1 MEIENTRK
9 AEKSILFQ
17 IVLECNILLNS
28 IDADMKSDNFSSR
41 GGLRPC
47 GFMSRKLIQM
57 PNSPTMGP

>member
-28 IDADMKSDNFSSR
+28 IDADMKSDKFSSR
-41 GGLRPC
+41 GGLR
-47 GFMSRKLIQM
+47 I
-57 PNSPTMGP
+57 